1 MLRSHRATVL
11 LALAALWGAE
21 TPAAAESRH
30 RGERPA
36 DPRGLDVSPDP
47 LPAPVSAA
55 ASAASVL
62 RSPSSASSPARS
74 GSDEASS
81 EPAPGT
87 DAQPFTTDADTGTA
101 TEEGAWV
108 RRIEARLVAVEQ
120 QAHELAADR
129 LTLTPDP
136 TLVQRLEALA
146 SSLPRAAAL
155 GIAVRDL
162 ATGAPV
168 FEWQGH
174 EALNPASNQ
183 KLLAAAAA
191 LELLGA
197 DYRWQTRVLRA
208 GDALVV
214 VGEGDP
220 SLQVADLR
228 ALAEQVATQV
238 DLSTIRRIIVDDTAF
253 SARRLGPGYSA
264 HGPGVSY
271 MAPSGALSLQ
281 WNTVEVWVR
290 GAASGRPVN
299 VSVSPPCGHVTVRSS
314 ATGAT
319 GKASTTTVHTR
330 AEGGRTVVEVRG
342 RLAAGKR
349 IHQRRRIGDPG
360 RFTGSTFATL
370 LRAHGAP
377 ALPVELGPA
386 PPQAELVV
394 THHSAPLPEVLRTA
408 LSYSNNFA
416 SEQVLRTLGWRMT
429 GEPGDWT
436 NGRLALRRY
445 WTAAGLPL
453 RELVFENASGLSTRG
468 RVTASGLAD
477 LIAFATRPGSD
488 AAVLPQVLPRAG
500 TEGTLRGRLRRASGR
515 VHAKTGT
522 LDGASALT
530 GVAQTKG
537 GPRVGFSILVGG
549 PVSASRSRR
558 LQDQVVMALVDHD
571 TTG

>member
-21 TPAAAESRH
+21 TPAAAESR
-30 RGERPA
+30 RLGERA
-36 DPRGLDVSPDP
+36 AAPRGLDVAPDP
-47 LPAPVSAA
+47 LPAPISAA
-55 ASAASVL
+55 TSAGSV
-62 RSPSSASSPARS
+62 PASSPTVPR
-74 GSDEASS
+74 
-81 EPAPGT
+81 T
-87 DAQPFTTDADTGTA
+87 DAEPSRAETEADPDPDMDPDM
-101 TEEGAWV
+101 EPDAWV
-108 RRIEARLVAVEQ
+108 RRIEARLLNVEQ

-129 LTLTPDP
+129 LASTPDP
-136 TLVQRLEALA
+136 ALVQRLETLA
-146 SSLPRAAAL
+146 SSLPRSAAL

-168 FEWQGH
+168 FEWQEH

-228 ALAEQVATQV
+228 ALAEQIATRV

-264 HGPGVSY
+264 HGPGASY

-290 GAASGRPVN
+290 GAAPGRPVS

-314 ATGAT
+314 ATGAR
-319 GKASTTTVHTR
+319 GQASSVTVHTR
-330 AEGGRTVVEVRG
+330 AEAERTVVEIRG
-342 RLAAGKR
+342 RLAASQR

-360 RFTGSTFATL
+360 RFTGSTLATL
-370 LRAHGAP
+370 LRAHGAL
-377 ALPVELGPA
+377 ALPVELGPT
-386 PPQAELVV
+386 PPQAEPVV
-394 THHSAPLPEVLRTA
+394 THRSAPLPEVLRTA

-445 WTAAGLPL
+445 WAAAGLPL

-477 LIAFATRPGSD
+477 LLAFATRPGSD
-488 AAVLPQVLPRAG
+488 AAVLPEVLPRAG
-500 TEGTLRGRLRRASGR
+500 TEGTLRGRLRRAADR

-522 LDGASALT
+522 LAGASALT

-571 TTG
+571 ATG